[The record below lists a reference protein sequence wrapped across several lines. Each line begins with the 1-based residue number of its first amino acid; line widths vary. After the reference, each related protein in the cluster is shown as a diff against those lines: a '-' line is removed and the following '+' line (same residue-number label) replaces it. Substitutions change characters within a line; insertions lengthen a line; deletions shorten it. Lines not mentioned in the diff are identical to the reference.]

1 MSEVRV
7 EWCWDENKRE
17 KSSVFFFKEGEGGE
31 VEWMGV
37 CFVGGDE

>member
-7 EWCWDENKRE
+7 EWCWDENERE
-17 KSSVFFFKEGEGGE
+17 KSSVFLKKEEGGE
-31 VEWMGV
+31 FEWMGV